1 MKTNKNTLKLKKW
14 EESALPNFVQIQE
27 MLKNSGKIQ
36 KKDLVGTPFHEKQ
49 TPLEEN
55 YGYEFVKKAITAVL

>member
-1 MKTNKNTLKLKKW
+1 
-14 EESALPNFVQIQE
+14 

-36 KKDLVGTPFHEKQ
+36 KKDLVGTPFHDKQ

-55 YGYEFVKKAITAVL
+55 YGYEFVKKAITAVLFRFVQIISKKKIILT